1 MPQVTE
7 RQRFEHARPC
17 PVRTFQWADGT
28 CLVVPIY
35 LCSHYSNCRIA
46 ADASRGEA
54 GSRPKDQ
61 TNALRNGRIVLMRET
76 FAHHN
81 HWLILTIALACLF
94 PILGLAQNNDINRAE
109 LRNFDQ
115 FLDAHPQIKAELSRN
130 PSLVNNREY
139 VEKHQDLR
147 AFLDGHPGVREE
159 LRENPGIFMRRE
171 AGYER
176 AEDRRGGGE
185 YQPHM
190 RAALEHLRQAE
201 SELQAATHDKG
212 GHRVRAMDL
221 IHQSESEIQA
231 GIQYDNQHPDR

>member
-1 MPQVTE
+1 MREKVAHHH
-7 RQRFEHARPC
+7 FLILGVAL
-17 PVRTFQWADGT
+17 T
-28 CLVVPIY
+28 CLLLPT
-35 LCSHYSNCRIA
+35 L
-46 ADASRGEA
+46 
-54 GSRPKDQ
+54 GS
-61 TNALRNGRIVLMRET
+61 
-76 FAHHN
+76 
-81 HWLILTIALACLF
+81 
-94 PILGLAQNNDINRAE
+94 AQNNDINRAE

-115 FLDAHPQIKAELSRN
+115 FLDSHPQIRAELSRN

-139 VEKHQDLR
+139 VEKHQELR
-147 AFLDGHPGVREE
+147 TFLEGHPGVREQ
-159 LRENPGIFMRRE
+159 LRENPGVFMHRE

-201 SELQAATHDKG
+201 SELQAATQDKG

-221 IHQSESEIQA
+221 VHQTESEVQA

>member
-1 MPQVTE
+1 
-7 RQRFEHARPC
+7 
-17 PVRTFQWADGT
+17 
-28 CLVVPIY
+28 
-35 LCSHYSNCRIA
+35 
-46 ADASRGEA
+46 
-54 GSRPKDQ
+54 
-61 TNALRNGRIVLMRET
+61 MREKV
-76 FAHHN
+76 AHH
-81 HWLILTIALACLF
+81 HFLILGVALACLLL
-94 PILGLAQNNDINRAE
+94 PTLGSAQKNDIKRAE

-115 FLDAHPQIKAELSRN
+115 FLDSHPQIRAELSRN

-139 VEKHQDLR
+139 VEKHQELR
-147 AFLDGHPGVREE
+147 EFLESHPGVREE
-159 LRENPGIFMRRE
+159 LRENPGVFMHRE

-190 RAALEHLRQAE
+190 RAALDHLRQAE

-221 IHQSESEIQA
+221 VHQTESEVQA

>member
-1 MPQVTE
+1 MREKVANYD
-7 RQRFEHARPC
+7 FLILGVAL
-17 PVRTFQWADGT
+17 T
-28 CLVVPIY
+28 CLLLPTLV
-35 LCSHYSNCRIA
+35 S
-46 ADASRGEA
+46 
-54 GSRPKDQ
+54 
-61 TNALRNGRIVLMRET
+61 
-76 FAHHN
+76 
-81 HWLILTIALACLF
+81 
-94 PILGLAQNNDINRAE
+94 AQNNDINRAE

-115 FLDAHPQIKAELSRN
+115 FLDSHPQIRAELSRN

-139 VEKHQDLR
+139 VEKHQELR
-147 AFLDGHPGVREE
+147 TFLEGHPGVREQ
-159 LRENPGIFMRRE
+159 LRENPGVFMHRE

-201 SELQAATHDKG
+201 SELQAATQDKG

-221 IHQSESEIQA
+221 VHQTESEVQA

>member
-1 MPQVTE
+1 
-7 RQRFEHARPC
+7 
-17 PVRTFQWADGT
+17 
-28 CLVVPIY
+28 
-35 LCSHYSNCRIA
+35 
-46 ADASRGEA
+46 
-54 GSRPKDQ
+54 
-61 TNALRNGRIVLMRET
+61 MREKV
-76 FAHHN
+76 AHH
-81 HWLILTIALACLF
+81 HFLILGVALACLLL
-94 PILGLAQNNDINRAE
+94 PTLGSAQKNDINRAE

-115 FLDAHPQIKAELSRN
+115 FLDSHPQIRAELSRN

-139 VEKHQDLR
+139 VEKHQELR
-147 AFLDGHPGVREE
+147 TFLEGHPGVREE
-159 LRENPGIFMRRE
+159 LRENPGVFMHRE

-201 SELQAATHDKG
+201 SELQAATQDKG

-221 IHQSESEIQA
+221 VHQTESEVQA